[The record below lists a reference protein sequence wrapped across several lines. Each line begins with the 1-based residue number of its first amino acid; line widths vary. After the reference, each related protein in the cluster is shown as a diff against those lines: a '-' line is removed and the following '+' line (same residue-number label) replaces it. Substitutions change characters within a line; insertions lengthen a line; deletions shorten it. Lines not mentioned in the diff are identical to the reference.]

1 MQVVSTPSIS
11 LDLLFH
17 RDHNLRNLRSPR
29 GVGSM
34 KRAVVIAV
42 IAILG
47 LALLVRRHVLSVPA
61 LTVILLLA
69 AAALVYFLLI
79 RPNLKP
85 PRS

>member
-1 MQVVSTPSIS
+1 
-11 LDLLFH
+11 
-17 RDHNLRNLRSPR
+17 
-29 GVGSM
+29 M

-69 AAALVYFLLI
+69 AAALVYLLLI